1 MRTLIAL
8 AASVLF
14 AGAALADEPQ
24 ACYAA
29 KDPSGDFT
37 RDKMVPFDAD
47 PALAVEMR
55 QLEGKYQRVTDK
67 CIDRYAR
74 REGGLVKGAVVLY
87 GGRISPEGKMTQVSV
102 LGAENVND
110 AMFMACVARM
120 YTASTSGRSSRSTF
134 TLMKCA
140 FMKSAVAASSKDSCA
155 MTWHQWHAA

>member
-8 AASVLF
+8 ATSILF
-14 AGAALADEPQ
+14 AGAAIADEPQ

-37 RDKMVPFDAD
+37 RDKLLPFDAD
-47 PALAVEMR
+47 PALAAEMR

-110 AMFMACVARM
+110 AMFMACIAR
-120 YTASTSGRSSRSTF
+120 S
-134 TLMKCA
+134 LCA
-140 FMKSAVAASSKDSCA
+140 WEVKPSADGKERLVMLPPVWLRYIRNANGLPERTEPAF
-155 MTWHQWHAA
+155 Q

>member
-37 RDKMVPFDAD
+37 RDKLVPFDAD

-110 AMFMACVARM
+110 AMFMACVARSLCEWEVKPSADRKERLVM
-120 YTASTSGRSSRSTF
+120 MPPVWLRYIRNADGVQGSTAP
-134 TLMKCA
+134 A
-140 FMKSAVAASSKDSCA
+140 F
-155 MTWHQWHAA
+155 Q

>member
-1 MRTLIAL
+1 MRTLFAL

-37 RDKMVPFDAD
+37 RDKLVPFDAD

-87 GGRISPEGKMTQVSV
+87 GGRISPAGKLVQVSV

-110 AMFMACVARM
+110 AMFMACVARSLCEWEVKPSADGKERLVILPPVWLR
-120 YTASTSGRSSRSTF
+120 YIRNADGVRGSTAP
-134 TLMKCA
+134 A
-140 FMKSAVAASSKDSCA
+140 FE
-155 MTWHQWHAA
+155 

>member
-1 MRTLIAL
+1 MRTLIAF
-8 AASVLF
+8 AASVLL
-14 AGAALADEPQ
+14 AGAALADEPR

-37 RDKMVPFDAD
+37 RDKLVPFDAD
-47 PALAVEMR
+47 PALAAEMR

-102 LGAENVND
+102 LGTENVND
-110 AMFMACVARM
+110 GMFMACVARSLCEWEVKPSADGKERLVM
-120 YTASTSGRSSRSTF
+120 LSPVSLRYIRNADGVQGSTAP
-134 TLMKCA
+134 A
-140 FMKSAVAASSKDSCA
+140 F
-155 MTWHQWHAA
+155 Q